1 MTESPTPSQSR
12 AIARM
17 MDQMD
22 PMESMLLQTAPLEE
36 QLARLES
43 YVPGQENPVIDMPPP
58 PAAIQQAEAGS
69 WERNLPP
76 TRTLSPAGEAFRK
89 ESAEQTG
96 DGPIEVDTVPLV
108 DVAAYAFNAGWRGDD
123 LVQAVAVQIAEER
136 NQNRFSLGDY
146 GIQDETFGPS
156 RGLWQ
161 IRTLK
166 EPWQVGQPEA
176 DRFRTF
182 EATDGGYDLY
192 DPQTNADAAYQLW
205 KANKWQPWSVTHDSA
220 KGTKNDYRNF
230 IPQAREAV
238 AELNRILGRAK

>member
-1 MTESPTPSQSR
+1 
-12 AIARM
+12 M

-36 QLARLES
+36 QLAKLKSFGAGPEDS
-43 YVPGQENPVIDMPPP
+43 MIDMPPP
-58 PAAIQQAEAGS
+58 PPAVIQQAQMGS
-69 WERNLPP
+69 WERELTP
-76 TRTLSPAGEAFRK
+76 RLSPEGEAFRR
-89 ESAEQTG
+89 ESAEQIG
-96 DGPIEVDTVPLV
+96 DGPIEVDTVALV
-108 DVAAYAFNAGWRGDD
+108 DVAAYAANAGFTGED
-123 LVQAVAVQIAEER
+123 LVTAVAVQIAEER

-156 RGLWQ
+156 YGLWQ
-161 IRTLK
+161 IRALK

-176 DRFRTF
+176 DSFRTF

-192 DPQTNADAAYQLW
+192 DPQTNADVAYQLW

-220 KGTKNDYRNF
+220 KGTGNDYRNF

-238 AELNRILGRAK
+238 AELNRILGRAG